1 MIGAVKRLRAFPAPR
16 VVFVVQIVRGI
27 KVVTAI
33 FPAAGKGKRMG
44 AGMNKVF
51 LELEGIPVL
60 VRTLRRFSQCA
71 AVDNLVVVAAADE
84 LELVRDMLSSA
95 EGLKP
100 WQVVAGGSERQYS
113 VWNGI
118 QAIENAEDG
127 DIILVHDA
135 ARPFISER
143 TILATIDIASEKGAA
158 IAAVP
163 AKNTIKRCNSDRE
176 VVETPDRSM
185 LWEVQTPQGFRR
197 DILIRAN
204 QQAVA
209 DGFLGTDDAGL
220 VERLGERVCIVES
233 DYRNIKLTTPEDMV
247 IAGAFLAE
255 EREKGEIK

>member
-1 MIGAVKRLRAFPAPR
+1 M
-16 VVFVVQIVRGI
+16 
-27 KVVTAI
+27 VTAI

-51 LELEGIPVL
+51 MELDGVPVL
-60 VRTLRRFSQCA
+60 VRTLQRFSRCE
-71 AVDNLVVVAAADE
+71 AVDNLVVVAAGDE
-84 LELVRDMLSSA
+84 LELVRGMLGGVA
-95 EGLKP
+95 GLKP
-100 WQVVAGGSERQYS
+100 WQAVAGGSERQYS

-118 QAIENAEDG
+118 QAVENAEDG

-135 ARPFISER
+135 ARPFVSDR
-143 TILATIDIASEKGAA
+143 TIRATIDMAREKGAA

-176 VVETPDRSM
+176 VVETPDRSL

-204 QQAVA
+204 RQAVA

-220 VERLGERVCIVES
+220 VERLGEKVCIVES

-247 IAGAFLAE
+247 IGRAFLAE
-255 EREKGEIK
+255 DREKGEIG